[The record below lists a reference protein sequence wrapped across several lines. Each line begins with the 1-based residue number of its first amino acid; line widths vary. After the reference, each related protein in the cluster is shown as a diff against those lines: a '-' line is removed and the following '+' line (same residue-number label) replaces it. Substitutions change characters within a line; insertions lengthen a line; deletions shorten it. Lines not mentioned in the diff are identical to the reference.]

1 MKLDEIKNYYQTLS
15 DKDLQQRLNEDNATG
30 ISSDNLVK
38 VVRTHQQNDWQKV
51 NIDDH
56 LGQIQQLIDN
66 AVAEGKNKKK
76 TLTTKLLQPTTSK
89 YYFKFAI
96 CMMKLCQVTLKI
108 NVFLKN

>member
-76 TLTTKLLQPTTSK
+76 TRLNAKSTAEKFHCPSRVLILPT
-89 YYFKFAI
+89 
-96 CMMKLCQVTLKI
+96 CQGL
-108 NVFLKN
+108 